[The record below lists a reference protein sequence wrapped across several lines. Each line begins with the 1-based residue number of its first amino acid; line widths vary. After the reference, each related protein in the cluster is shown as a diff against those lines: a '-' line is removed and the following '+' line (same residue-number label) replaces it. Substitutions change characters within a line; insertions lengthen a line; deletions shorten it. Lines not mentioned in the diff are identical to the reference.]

1 MDEREKLARIRL
13 IQTRHIGPMTFSL
26 LIQRY
31 GSALAALAAIPDLAA
46 RGVVV
51 IEAAAK
57 SGSLITAREAGE
69 RGSEVM
75 AIPGS
80 PIDPRSN
87 GYNQLIRVG
96 ATLVQNAADIIDA
109 VDQHRT
115 VEIPPKKQYGLKCH
129 KQLLPTQTFQNAARS
144 SFQGLAANRLVL
156 KI

>member
-1 MDEREKLARIRL
+1 
-13 IQTRHIGPMTFSL
+13 MTFSL

-80 PIDPRSN
+80 PLDPRSN
-87 GYNQLIRVG
+87 GCNQLIRDG
-96 ATLVQNAADIIDA
+96 ATLVQNAADIIDT
-109 VDQHRT
+109 VGQHRT
-115 VEIPPKKQYGLKCH
+115 VEVPPKKQ
-129 KQLLPTQTFQNAARS
+129 
-144 SFQGLAANRLVL
+144 
-156 KI
+156 